1 MPNSV
6 ITDTSVLIIFDKI
19 DRLDILE
26 KVYQKIYTTP
36 EIASE
41 YGKPL
46 PAWIRIE
53 TVKDKRYQKF
63 IEAQLDRGESS
74 VIALAIEKDD
84 SLLIIDDLKA
94 RKFAQKLGLN
104 ITGALGVINK
114 AKELGIIDKIKPV
127 IDKLK
132 MTDFRV
138 GENVFDNLLNRNNE

>member
-26 KVYQKIYTTP
+26 KVYQEIYTTP

-41 YGKPL
+41 YGKAF

-74 VIALAIEKDD
+74 VIALALEKDN

-94 RKFAQKLGLN
+94 RKFAKKLGLN